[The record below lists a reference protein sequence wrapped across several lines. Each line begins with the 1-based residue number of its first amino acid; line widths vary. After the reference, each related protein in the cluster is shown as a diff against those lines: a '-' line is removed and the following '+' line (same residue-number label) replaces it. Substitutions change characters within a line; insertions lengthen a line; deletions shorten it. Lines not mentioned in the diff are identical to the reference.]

1 MPQQELRDAERFVS
15 TCSPTELKALNE
27 VFKVNILNGGAT
39 TDEMMADIQ
48 RDCEQG
54 HQHVFLW
61 YTEEM
66 YKANTMEGNSIT
78 QIDGTCFQPTWS
90 HVIGNTTLHDA
101 VCFAGYQLG
110 QLHTITSNLNK
121 LKVSLLCN
129 LLVAEKILTSCGTAP
144 VLCILPG

>member
-1 MPQQELRDAERFVS
+1 MAFATPEVSSVTHASTGAERFVS

-27 VFKVNILNGGAT
+27 VFKVNILNGCT
-39 TDEMMADIQ
+39 TADEMMANIQ

-78 QIDGTCFQPTWS
+78 QIDGTCFQ
-90 HVIGNTTLHDA
+90 HGLM
-101 VCFAGYQLG
+101 
-110 QLHTITSNLNK
+110 
-121 LKVSLLCN
+121 
-129 LLVAEKILTSCGTAP
+129 
-144 VLCILPG
+144 

>member
-1 MPQQELRDAERFVS
+1 
-15 TCSPTELKALNE
+15 
-27 VFKVNILNGGAT
+27 
-39 TDEMMADIQ
+39 MMDNIQ

-78 QIDGTCFQPTWS
+78 QIDGTCFQPTWT

-101 VCFAGYQLG
+101 VCCAGYQLG

-121 LKVSLLCN
+121 LYIIMFQLDTVNMMFGAAGGTTSVINRAGCTTQVQFHKKYFSQQQGDCNTSSL
-129 LLVAEKILTSCGTAP
+129 
-144 VLCILPG
+144 